1 MKTHPRN
8 SLLTWLKI
16 GSVIASLALSGAA
29 SAHNMLKA
37 SEPANGAMLETAP
50 KELVLEFNGA
60 VRLVKIAVEQDGE
73 AIDVGF
79 KPSVEAAKR
88 FTLPMQGLGLG
99 ATSVRFSLIGEDGHT
114 VAGHVDFAVGTAAV
128 TSSGH

>member
-16 GSVIASLALSGAA
+16 SSVIASLALSGAA
-29 SAHNMLKA
+29 GAHNILKA
-37 SEPANGAMLETAP
+37 SEPANGATLETAP
-50 KELVLEFNGA
+50 NELVLEFNGA
-60 VRLVKIAVEQDGE
+60 VRLVKIAVDQDGE

-114 VAGHVDFAVGTAAV
+114 VAGRVDFAVGTAAV

>member
-1 MKTHPRN
+1 MKTRPRN

-16 GSVIASLALSGAA
+16 GSVIASLALSGVA
-29 SAHNMLKA
+29 SAHNILKA
-37 SEPANGAMLETAP
+37 SEPANGATLDIAP

-60 VRLVKIAVEQDGE
+60 VRLVKIAVEQDGK

-79 KPSVEAAKR
+79 KPSMQAAKR

>member
-1 MKTHPRN
+1 MKTRPRN

-16 GSVIASLALSGAA
+16 GSVIASLALSGVA
-29 SAHNMLKA
+29 SAHNILKA
-37 SEPANGAMLETAP
+37 SEPANGATLDIAP

-60 VRLVKIAVEQDGE
+60 VRLVKIAVEQDGK

-79 KPSVEAAKR
+79 KPSVQAAKR